1 MLLTIQI
8 VHSLIYLAALACIA
22 GVWIYALTGALRRA
36 LPLCAG
42 APLLI
47 GLGLVLNGGDCLFQ
61 SWARQL
67 SGADG
72 EAWVRDL
79 LWLPEAVAVNTPLIF
94 GPVFAAGMLLAL
106 QRWMR
111 NR

>member
-1 MLLTIQI
+1 M
-8 VHSLIYLAALACIA
+8 
-22 GVWIYALTGALRRA
+22 
-36 LPLCAG
+36 
-42 APLLI
+42 LI

-67 SGADG
+67 PGTDG

-94 GPVFAAGMLLAL
+94 RPVFVARTLLAL
-106 QRWMR
+106 QRWVR
-111 NR
+111 NL